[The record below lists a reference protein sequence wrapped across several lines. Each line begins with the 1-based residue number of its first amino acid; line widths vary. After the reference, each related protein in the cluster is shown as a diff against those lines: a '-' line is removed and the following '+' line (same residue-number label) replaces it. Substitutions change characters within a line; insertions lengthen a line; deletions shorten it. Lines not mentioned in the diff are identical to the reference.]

1 MNIQDYAFPIV
12 VLMLIFSIVSALVI
26 IHKQNDEIE
35 QLEYDLEMLDLETT
49 EALAAVTPNKLGKD
63 VGEEV
68 AADYSDDI
76 MALVNAVNTAPEKPD
91 HKICQ
96 CCQWPIYGN
105 VRDIH
110 TSCWISY
117 HADPDDGIE
126 HSDTCTFGEE

>member
-12 VLMLIFSIVSALVI
+12 VLMLIFSIVFALII
-26 IHKQNDEIE
+26 IHRQNDEIA
-35 QLEYDLEMLDLETT
+35 QLEYDLEVLHNETT
-49 EALAAVTPNKLGKD
+49 EALAAVTPNKLGLD
-63 VGEEV
+63 IGEEV
-68 AADYSDDI
+68 AADYSEDI
-76 MALVNAVNTAPEKPD
+76 MALVNAVKTEPEKPD

-126 HSDTCTFGEE
+126 HSDTCTFGQE